1 MNAGFEKARIKAI
14 LFDIDGTLANTDD
27 DYIKHLSTL
36 LAPLQFL
43 FPGRNTLEIA
53 RGIVTRME
61 TPANVIK
68 AWLDRLYIDELIGAI
83 NDGVHSLSGRG
94 ANNQLTL
101 IEGIRPMLEYLYGS
115 YPLAIV
121 TAREHRSSMAFL
133 RHYDLLHFF
142 KCIVTARTTFRS
154 KPHPAP
160 VYHAAQELGVPITQC
175 VMVGDTTVDM
185 RAGSAAGAQTVGV
198 LCGFGDREELLHAG
212 ADILLETTAE
222 MANLLGTSFV

>member
-1 MNAGFEKARIKAI
+1 MNPQFEKDRIKAI

-27 DYIKHLSTL
+27 DYIKRLSTL
-36 LAPLQFL
+36 LAPMQFL
-43 FPGRNTLEIA
+43 FPGRNPLDIA
-53 RGIVTRME
+53 RSFVTRTE

-68 AWLDRLYIDELIGAI
+68 AWLDRLYIDEVIGAI
-83 NDGVHSLSGRG
+83 NDGVHFLSGKN
-94 ANNQLTL
+94 ANNQLSL
-101 IEGIRPMLEYLYGS
+101 MEGIRPMLKDLYGR

-121 TAREHRSSMAFL
+121 TAREQRSSMAFL
-133 RHYDLLHFF
+133 RHYDLLPFF
-142 KCIVTARTTFRS
+142 KSIVTARTTFRS

-160 VYHAAQELGVPITQC
+160 VYHAAQELQVPIAQC

-198 LCGFGDREELLHAG
+198 LCGFGEREELLQAG

-222 MANLLGTSFV
+222 MANLLGTA